1 MRPDNA
7 AMQCDPQFLLQAV
20 TMIGELRRGRRQHG
34 LSELGC
40 YLKPRMHCLSVNGQL
55 RDRGYEVETGIRGG
69 GGVFEVLDGAHQGA
83 DCTVTGA
90 RTLEIRVW
98 LRFGN
103 KRIDDVGRVLCTRAG
118 EGVRAGEAR
127 LTLRDPEVGGGDIHQ
142 ALLAGGVVPR
152 GQRVADVRM
161 RDKRLLC
168 GAAAHSQNRQDGQN
182 THTAQN
188 YTCHCMPP
196 SDSSLSTLRAAN
208 GSSARLFSE
217 DSSFSRLSGNR
228 SAAAGYVRSG
238 YNQIRPELGMGQ
250 ATLTATP
257 TTTDD
262 ASADDSKL
270 LKQVAAGNKAAFE
283 AFYRRY
289 YRRVSQFVYRLTPDR
304 QLGEE
309 IVDDT
314 MLAVWRSAGKFAG
327 RSKVS
332 TWVLGIAYR
341 RAMKTL
347 DREMKHRNAD
357 HDETILEMQPD
368 ADAARDPL
376 AMAAAS
382 TIQRQLGVFVDKLH
396 INQRVALQLTAL
408 GHSYPEISVIVGCP
422 ANTVKTR
429 VFKARHKLKG
439 YLSDAGIR
447 L

>member
-1 MRPDNA
+1 
-7 AMQCDPQFLLQAV
+7 
-20 TMIGELRRGRRQHG
+20 
-34 LSELGC
+34 
-40 YLKPRMHCLSVNGQL
+40 
-55 RDRGYEVETGIRGG
+55 
-69 GGVFEVLDGAHQGA
+69 
-83 DCTVTGA
+83 
-90 RTLEIRVW
+90 
-98 LRFGN
+98 
-103 KRIDDVGRVLCTRAG
+103 
-118 EGVRAGEAR
+118 
-127 LTLRDPEVGGGDIHQ
+127 
-142 ALLAGGVVPR
+142 
-152 GQRVADVRM
+152 
-161 RDKRLLC
+161 
-168 GAAAHSQNRQDGQN
+168 
-182 THTAQN
+182 
-188 YTCHCMPP
+188 
-196 SDSSLSTLRAAN
+196 
-208 GSSARLFSE
+208 
-217 DSSFSRLSGNR
+217 
-228 SAAAGYVRSG
+228 
-238 YNQIRPELGMGQ
+238 MGQ